1 MPSPVCRA
9 VITGIGC
16 VSPFGLG
23 GHALVADMLRASTT
37 AIGPINNF
45 STETFSRHLGAEI
58 PATQLVEAEEGRRWS
73 RVSQMAV
80 AACRFAVTEA
90 RLATPDALHA
100 FGLIIG
106 SEFGDLRSTEA
117 FDAGFLRRGPRGLR
131 AFLFPNTVMN
141 SMAGIVSLA
150 LGIKGP
156 ILTLNQPGVAGEL
169 AVTRALTLLA
179 AERAPAVIAC
189 GVDELFPVLYKALA
203 RLQLPSPRDAG
214 EEACRPFD
222 QRHNG
227 PVLGEGAT
235 ALVLETP
242 QHAHAR
248 GAPILAEVYGAGWGG
263 ISTQAYRY
271 PSSGQLHHR
280 LLKQVF
286 TSAGIDPTQVGAA
299 YLSGCGDPRH
309 DAAELALV
317 AEAFGVTRPDRSGQS
332 DQSGRAEQSGQSDSP
347 VLTSVTHLVGDSGS
361 VGALRVAAAT
371 ITATH
376 GLLPQLT
383 YLDQPMRSDLHFA
396 SQPVTTPA
404 SPVLVHG
411 LARGGVQTALLI
423 GPATSQSG
431 SQSASQ

>member
-1 MPSPVCRA
+1 MPFPACRA

-16 VSPFGLG
+16 VSPLGLG
-23 GHALVADMLRASTT
+23 GHAFVADMLRTSPT
-37 AIGPINNF
+37 AIGPINSF

-58 PATQLVEAEEGRRWS
+58 PATQLVEDEEGRRWS

-117 FDAGFLRRGPRGLR
+117 FDAGFLQRGPRGLR

-150 LGIKGP
+150 LSIKGP

-189 GVDELFPVLYKALA
+189 GVDELFPVLYEALA

-263 ISTQAYRY
+263 ISTKAYRY

-286 TSAGIDPTQVGAA
+286 TSAGINPTQVGAA
-299 YLSGCGDPRH
+299 YLSGCGDPQH
-309 DAAELALV
+309 DTAELALV
-317 AEAFGVTRPDRSGQS
+317 AEAFG
-332 DQSGRAEQSGQSDSP
+332 QSDSP
-347 VLTSVTHLVGDSGS
+347 VLTSLTHLVGDSGS

-383 YLDQPMRSDLHFA
+383 YLDQPIRSDLHFA

-411 LARGGVQTALLI
+411 LARGGVQTALLV
-423 GPATSQSG
+423 GPATSQS
-431 SQSASQ
+431 ASQ

>member
-1 MPSPVCRA
+1 MPMPASPACRA

-23 GHALVADMLRASTT
+23 GQALVADMLRANTT
-37 AIGPINNF
+37 AIGPIKSF
-45 STETFSRHLGAEI
+45 STETLSRHLGAEI
-58 PATQLVEAEEGRRWS
+58 PATQLVEDEEGRRWS

-90 RLATPDALHA
+90 RLASPDALHA

-117 FDAGFLRRGPRGLR
+117 FDAGFLRRGARGLS

-169 AVTRALTLLA
+169 AVIRALTLLA

-189 GVDELFPVLYKALA
+189 GVDELFSVLYQTLA
-203 RLQLPSPRDAG
+203 RLNLPSPRDTG

-227 PVLGEGAT
+227 PILGEGAT

-242 QHAHAR
+242 HHAHAR

-263 ISTQAYRY
+263 ISSRVYRY
-271 PSSGQLHHR
+271 PSSAQLQHR

-286 TSAGIDPTQVGAA
+286 TSAGIDPSQVGAA
-299 YLSGCGDPRH
+299 YLSGSGDPQH
-309 DAAELALV
+309 DTAELALV
-317 AEAFGVTRPDRSGQS
+317 AEAFGATHQDPSNPSERLNQADR
-332 DQSGRAEQSGQSDSP
+332 P
-347 VLTSVTHLVGDSGS
+347 VLTGLTHLVGDSGS

-383 YLDQPMRSDLHFA
+383 YLDQPIRSDLCFA

-411 LARGGVQTALLI
+411 LARGGVQTALLL
-423 GPATSQSG
+423 GPAPSQSQSG
-431 SQSASQ
+431 SH